1 MQWTFKNI
9 ILNLCLVF
17 YENCIIDD
25 SRLLSRKYYS
35 RFTLHFFTRF
45 HDDQTIFLTIKNPK
59 LPEFFFKALSFLPK
73 YIFWVLAHRVLKK
86 DLLIISL
93 FIFSRVCIK
102 MGGKEPQKIFHFAHE
117 EMKFLVL
124 EIKEQEFKK
133 ESGVLYP
140 IY

>member
-1 MQWTFKNI
+1 
-9 ILNLCLVF
+9 
-17 YENCIIDD
+17 
-25 SRLLSRKYYS
+25 
-35 RFTLHFFTRF
+35 
-45 HDDQTIFLTIKNPK
+45 
-59 LPEFFFKALSFLPK
+59 
-73 YIFWVLAHRVLKK
+73 
-86 DLLIISL
+86 
-93 FIFSRVCIK
+93 